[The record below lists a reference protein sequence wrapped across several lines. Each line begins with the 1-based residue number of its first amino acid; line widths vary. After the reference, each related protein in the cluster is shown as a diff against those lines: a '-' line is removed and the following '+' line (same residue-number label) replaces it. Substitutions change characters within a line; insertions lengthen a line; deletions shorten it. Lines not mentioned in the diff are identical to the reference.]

1 MKLCG
6 LPTISDYPVSRL
18 ANGIRF
24 PIGGLQFS
32 VHAHLFRAAIV
43 FGEAASRLH
52 AISSLNWRPYK
63 LLASAAFVTLSACAS
78 LPDVNDLNTSLSPD
92 ASPTVTNARGTLG
105 EKKTKSLLA
114 KRWPKSTIDIAALAA
129 LEEAATG
136 VPLISGN
143 KVTLLF
149 DGPQTTAAMIAAIT
163 SAKDNINLETY
174 VFDQDALGLRF
185 ADLLIAKQQE
195 GVQVSII
202 YDAFGVIGTPEVFFD
217 RMRNAG
223 INLIAFNP
231 VNPLSSAGRWRLN
244 NRDHRKILVVDGMTA
259 FTGGVNISNTYAN
272 GSMFRSRQKVES
284 KIGWRDTHIKIEG
297 PAVAAL
303 QWAFLKTWASQQAG
317 DLPMRKY
324 FPQLKDVGDQ
334 IVRVLASEPGGD
346 YEIYKAYV
354 LSIQEARRSIHI
366 TSAYFVPDK
375 QVVEALCQAVKRGVD
390 VKIVLPGVSD
400 SGLVLHASRSFY
412 SQLLDSGVKIYELR
426 AAVLHAKTAV
436 IDGVW
441 STVGSTNIDIRSF
454 LHNNEI
460 NVIVLGDAF
469 GLDMENAFGEDL
481 RDSIQITA
489 GKWAQRP
496 VADRMKEW
504 LARTMAYWL

>member
-1 MKLCG
+1 
-6 LPTISDYPVSRL
+6 
-18 ANGIRF
+18 
-24 PIGGLQFS
+24 
-32 VHAHLFRAAIV
+32 
-43 FGEAASRLH
+43 
-52 AISSLNWRPYK
+52 
-63 LLASAAFVTLSACAS
+63 
-78 LPDVNDLNTSLSPD
+78 
-92 ASPTVTNARGTLG
+92 VTNARGTLG

-114 KRWPKSTIDIAALAA
+114 KRWPKSTIDIAVLAA

-136 VPLISGN
+136 IPLISGN

-149 DGPQTTAAMIAAIT
+149 DGPQTMAAMIAAIT

-174 VFDQDALGLRF
+174 IFDQDALGLRF

-202 YDAFGVIGTPEVFFD
+202 YDAFGAIGTPEAFFD

-231 VNPLSSAGRWRLN
+231 VSPLARASWRIN

-259 FTGGVNISNTYAN
+259 FTGGVNISDTYAN
-272 GSMFRSRQKVES
+272 SSMFRSRQKVES

-303 QWAFLKTWASQQAG
+303 QWTFLETWASQQAG
-317 DLPMRKY
+317 DLPARQY
-324 FPQLKDVGDQ
+324 FPQLKDVGDK

-354 LSIQEARRSIHI
+354 LSIQEAHKSIHI
-366 TSAYFVPDK
+366 TSAYFVPDQ

-400 SGLVLHASRSFY
+400 SGLVLHASRSSY
-412 SQLLDSGVKIYELR
+412 SELLDSGIKIYELR

-441 STVGSTNIDIRSF
+441 STVGSTNIDMRSF

-469 GLDMENAFGEDL
+469 GRDMENAFGEDL
-481 RDSIQITA
+481 RDSIEITA
-489 GKWAQRP
+489 AKWAQRP